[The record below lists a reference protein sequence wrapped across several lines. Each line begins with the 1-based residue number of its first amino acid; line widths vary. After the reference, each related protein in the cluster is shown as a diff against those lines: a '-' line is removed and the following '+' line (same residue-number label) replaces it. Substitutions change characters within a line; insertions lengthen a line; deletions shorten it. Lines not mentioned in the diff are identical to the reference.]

1 MIQRLLAGGMMHKLW
16 KKIMTVFVSTVLV
29 LNVNIVRAD
38 AENTI
43 SEPEQL
49 YALSACLMDAD
60 SGRVLY
66 EKEGNVH
73 RANASTTKIMTLILT
88 LERADPGETVT
99 VSKRAAS
106 QPDVQLNI
114 NSGEEYR
121 LEDLCYSLMLE

>member
-1 MIQRLLAGGMMHKLW
+1 MIQRLLAGGMMHRLW
-16 KKIMTVFVSTVLV
+16 KKIMVFLLSMGLV
-29 LNVNIVRAD
+29 LNMNNVRAN
-38 AENTI
+38 AEEMI
-43 SEPEQL
+43 SEPGQL

-88 LERADPGETVT
+88 LERANPGETVT

-106 QPDVQLNI
+106 CVI
-114 NSGEEYR
+114 R
-121 LEDLCYSLMLE
+121 